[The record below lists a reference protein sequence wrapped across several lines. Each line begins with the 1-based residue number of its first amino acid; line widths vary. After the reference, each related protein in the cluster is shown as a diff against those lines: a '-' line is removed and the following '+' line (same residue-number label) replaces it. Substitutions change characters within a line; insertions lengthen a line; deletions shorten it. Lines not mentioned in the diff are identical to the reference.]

1 MDAPAPDECTAL
13 NLKWVFAVKG
23 ARIAFRARMTN
34 DSATGIRS
42 QVLKV
47 LRDVRKKAEG
57 VADLAG
63 FNVGNDPYQIVAYR
77 GYGSTTRILVH
88 GRVLECENVGGATDK
103 DSLQSN
109 LINTL
114 KRIASD
120 PIAGA
125 RVRATIGNEI
135 RELECDAEG
144 FFREWIDLS
153 EPIQTSEFWYTIH
166 LELLSPRREGHN
178 PVTATGLIQIP
189 RGTPEFGVIS
199 DLDDT
204 VIQSRIANFLQ
215 AVRTVMLGNARTRLP
230 FPGVAAFYQA
240 LEKGG
245 DGTHNNP
252 IFYVSS
258 SPWNIYDII
267 SDFMEI
273 QRIPAGPILLRD
285 WDVEISAL
293 SSRRLKTHKEPLI
306 REIMD
311 LYPTMPFIL
320 IGDNSQRDPEIY
332 RSILDSYPG
341 RVPAIYI
348 RNVHQNPERAAALQ
362 DLANEVLAAGSTL
375 VLADDT
381 YAAGK
386 HAAEQGWIDPAS
398 LPSIKEEKKA
408 DEGTTG
414 TKADAPGTTDD
425 AQAPTV
431 VVQ

>member
-1 MDAPAPDECTAL
+1 M
-13 NLKWVFAVKG
+13 KS
-23 ARIAFRARMTN
+23 
-34 DSATGIRS
+34 DSPTGIRG
-42 QVLKV
+42 QVLKAFS
-47 LRDVRKKAEG
+47 DVSKKAEA

-63 FNVGNDPYQIVAYR
+63 LNVGKDPYQVVAYR
-77 GYGSTTRILVH
+77 SFGTTRRVLVH
-88 GRVLECENVGGATDK
+88 GRVLECEGVAPATEK
-103 DSLQSN
+103 DSLRSN

-125 RVRATIGNEI
+125 RVRVTVGAES
-135 RELECDAEG
+135 RELTSDAEG
-144 FFREWIDLS
+144 YFREWIDLK
-153 EPIQTSEFWYTIH
+153 EPITPTEAWFKIN
-166 LELLSPRREGHN
+166 LELLSPLREGHD
-178 PVTATGLIQIP
+178 PVTATGLLQIP
-189 RGTPEFGVIS
+189 PATPAYGVIS

-204 VIQSRIANFLQ
+204 VIQSRISNFLQ

-245 DGTHNNP
+245 DGTRNNP

-273 QRIPAGPILLRD
+273 QRIPSGPIMLRD
-285 WDVEISAL
+285 WDVQVSAL
-293 SSRRLKTHKEPLI
+293 SSRRLKTHKDPLI

-332 RSILDSYPG
+332 RAILDTYPG
-341 RVPAIYI
+341 RILAIYI

-362 DLANEVLAAGSTL
+362 ALANEVLAAGSAF

-386 HAAEQGWIDPAS
+386 HAAEQGWISPAS

-408 DEGTTG
+408 DEGATG

-425 AQAPTV
+425 AHVPTV
-431 VVQ
+431 VVE